1 MYYNH
6 LGMSLIHN
14 VLSNKDRK
22 KLIKDCQPLL
32 LDLNEEFPGKRF
44 PGKQTKCNLHLHPDF
59 LSPITDMIRI
69 IVKETGLDLV
79 VADMAWINWTNGS
92 KKDIAWHR
100 HPDVDYALV
109 YYIKTPIPFF
119 SNGTVFKDGLV
130 RAPQNSMIIFPAH
143 LLHTAPSSPF
153 RFGRY
158 TMAINLNIRNNFK
171 R

>member
-1 MYYNH
+1 MY
-6 LGMSLIHN
+6 LIKN
-14 VLSNKDRK
+14 IFTNQQRQ

-32 LDLNEEFPGKRF
+32 HNLGYKYTGEMH
-44 PGKQTKCNLHLHPDF
+44 PGKQTNAALHLHPDF
-59 LSPITDMIRI
+59 LSPIKDMVRI
-69 IVKETGLDLV
+69 IFKETGLDLV

-143 LLHTAPSSPF
+143 LLHTAPTSPF
-153 RFGRY
+153 RFDRY